1 MRTQMRFILSIG
13 ALALLAA
20 PAHADRGRNPLA
32 GQPAIRHRVEMRKL
46 RFEITPQFLVSA
58 NQPYL
63 IGIGGGANLQFHITD
78 WLGIGASFHYTT
90 NVAAP
95 LVGRIM
101 EALPD
106 RYAAVSDPAYGLRQ
120 PSKQMFQDKLIGPNI
135 LAGLYA
141 TLTPIGGKFSLFNT
155 LFANYDFYGLA
166 GAGVVIVDTP
176 LSSGLSSYMDNANQ
190 TRTINATPLSS
201 GNDVN
206 LQSPDPFRGPRFAG
220 VLGIGAHIF
229 FNHWIG
235 LQFELRDYLYKS
247 NPGGGDVSTKDNNSD
262 NSPKL
267 TTDADE
273 FIVSHLYFG
282 VGLSFLLPP
291 KAKISR

>member
-20 PAHADRGRNPLA
+20 PAYADRGRNPLA

-63 IGIGGGANLQFHITD
+63 IGFGGGANLQFHITD
-78 WLGIGASFHYTT
+78 WFGIGGSFHYTA

-106 RYAAVSDPAYGLRQ
+106 KYASATDPAAGLRQ
-120 PSKQMFQDKLIGPNI
+120 PSKQMFQDKLVGPSMMG
-135 LAGLYA
+135 ALYA
-141 TLTPIGGKFSLFNT
+141 TLTPIGGKFALFNT

-166 GAGVVIVDTP
+166 GAGVVILDTP
-176 LSSGLSSYMDNANQ
+176 LNQGTTSYIDNGGMTRAVNNVGLDVAND
-190 TRTINATPLSS
+190 A
-201 GNDVN
+201 N
-206 LQSPDPFRGPRFAG
+206 LQSPEPFRGVRVAG
-220 VLGIGAHIF
+220 VFGIGAHIY
-229 FNHWIG
+229 FNHFVG
-235 LQFELRDYLYKS
+235 LQLELRDYIYKS
-247 NPGGGDVSTKDNNSD
+247 NPGGADVSTTDNNVD

-267 TTDADE
+267 TGADE
-273 FIVSHLYFG
+273 YIVSNLYFG
-282 VGLSFLLPP
+282 VGLTFMLPP